1 MNEFRNPKIEFSTL
15 GFFHTTMIKIYY
27 HNIILSIHKIG
38 VNSLT
43 LHKKATNINSN
54 HKRNTSIGTSR

>member
-1 MNEFRNPKIEFSTL
+1 MRIYKKGNATI
-15 GFFHTTMIKIYY
+15 IKLY
-27 HNIILSIHKIG
+27 HINSNLSIHKIH